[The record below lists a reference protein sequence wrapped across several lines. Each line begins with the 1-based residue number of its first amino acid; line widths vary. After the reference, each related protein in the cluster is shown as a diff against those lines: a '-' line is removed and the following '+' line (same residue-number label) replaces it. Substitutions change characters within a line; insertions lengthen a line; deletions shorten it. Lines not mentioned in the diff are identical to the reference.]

1 MERQETTSAPTASDT
16 TNAAP
21 ISKLPISRRGLLAA
35 TAATGLVAA
44 ASPPIISARGET
56 TVKIGWVDPLS
67 GTYAALGKSQVDGAQ
82 MALAEINKNGGI
94 LGHQV
99 EILVQDGAAEV
110 GQSVDKLNGLV
121 DKDHVNF
128 TAGSVSSAVAQACSH
143 AANLK
148 NILYVAVGGHVDTVT
163 GADCYWNTFKTCS
176 DTWML
181 AKALSGVL
189 LKKFGKRWYFST
201 PDYSWGHFLY
211 AGFSKILAH
220 AGGTNLGNAL
230 MPLGAT
236 DFSSVLIKVEQAK
249 PDVFIVLQGGDDFVN
264 LMKQATQFGM
274 TKKMAFGYGL
284 VELEPLAALPQEA
297 RLGWGVMEW
306 WWDQPNQPHVKTFVA
321 DYRKQYDLTPSARSW
336 LGYISM
342 HSIALAANK
351 AKSLESAKVSHAMAG
366 LHVPSNVALEPNS
379 PYYRAGDHQCL
390 ITEFVG
396 EVNQK
401 GKYPNLFLV
410 SDEIAGDKLAQTPA
424 EKGCKMSYPTSS

>member
-1 MERQETTSAPTASDT
+1 MARSGTTLAPASR
-16 TNAAP
+16 
-21 ISKLPISRRGLLAA
+21 LPVSRRTVIASSI
-35 TAATGLVAA
+35 ATGLVTLAA
-44 ASPPIISARGET
+44 PPIISARGET
-56 TVKIGWVDPLS
+56 VVKVGWVDPLS
-67 GTYAALGKSQVDGAQ
+67 GTYAALGHSQVNGAH
-82 MALAEINKNGGI
+82 MALAEINKSGGI
-94 LGHQV
+94 LGQHV
-99 EILVQDGAAEV
+99 ELLVQDGAADV
-110 GQSVDKLNGLV
+110 GKSVEKLNELV
-121 DKDHVNF
+121 DRDHVNF

-163 GADCYWNTFKTCS
+163 GTDCYWNTFKTCS

-201 PDYSWGHFLY
+201 PDYAWGHFLY
-211 AGFSKILAH
+211 KGFSEILAQNH
-220 AGGTNLGNAL
+220 GTNLGNAL

-249 PDVFIVLQGGDDFVN
+249 PDVFIIFQSGDDFVN
-264 LMKQATQFGM
+264 LMKQATQFGL

-306 WWDQPNQPHVKTFVA
+306 WWNQPNQPHVKAFV
-321 DYRKQYDLTPSARSW
+321 DQYRKLYQQTPSARSW
-336 LGYISM
+336 LGYVSM
-342 HSIALAANK
+342 HAIAQGANK
-351 AKSLESAKVSHAMAG
+351 AKSLESVKVSHAMAG
-366 LHVPSNVALEPNS
+366 MHLPENVALEPNN
-379 PYYRAGDHQCL
+379 PFYRVGDHQCM

-401 GKYPNLFLV
+401 GKYPDLFNV
-410 SDEIAGDKLAQTPA
+410 VEERPGVQLAQTPA
-424 EKGCKMSYPTSS
+424 EKGCKMHYPVV